1 MIVEYRYEGILCGAD
16 DGILNLKYEDVSFIK
31 EVLDIVEFK
40 TKYGTFFL
48 DNFYGG
54 MYKCNSDDKY
64 EIIKIVIEKSKPDF
78 NDKNLELDF
87 EIEQYMHK
95 QIDFVVSAI
104 NLVTDAFLYVL
115 SPVIYVTNTNDGN
128 IQTCIFPYETPN
140 SSFLGSSQTF
150 REKNSFIKYDVIYL
164 VENLKFVKENKIL
177 DTVKYY
183 YNNHKLTHNRPIQFT
198 TLMTCLEIMLVEGKG
213 ELSDKISRNVAV
225 IFSRNKEEGNEIY
238 RKLKNLYN
246 IRSKIVHEGKFD
258 TSKYYTKYNEDAY
271 YELELIVL
279 NVIQIFI
286 KHKFIK
292 KDLIEEL
299 QGTGYGEFYQKYKN

>member
-1 MIVEYRYEGILCGAD
+1 MKYRYEGILCGAD
-16 DGILNLKYEDVSFIK
+16 DGILNFKYEDVSFKK

-40 TKYGTFFL
+40 TKYGNFFL

-54 MYKCNSDDKY
+54 MYKYNSDDKY

-115 SPVIYVTNTNDGN
+115 APVIYVTNTNDGN
-128 IQTCIFPYETPN
+128 SQTCIFPYETPN

-150 REKNSFIKYDVIYL
+150 REKNFFIKYDVIYL
-164 VENLKFVKENKIL
+164 VENLKFVKENNIL
-177 DTVKYY
+177 DIVKYY
-183 YNNHKLTHNRPIQFT
+183 YNNHKSIHNRPIQFT

-238 RKLKNLYN
+238 RKLKKLYN

-258 TSKYYTKYNEDAY
+258 TSKYYKKYNKDAY